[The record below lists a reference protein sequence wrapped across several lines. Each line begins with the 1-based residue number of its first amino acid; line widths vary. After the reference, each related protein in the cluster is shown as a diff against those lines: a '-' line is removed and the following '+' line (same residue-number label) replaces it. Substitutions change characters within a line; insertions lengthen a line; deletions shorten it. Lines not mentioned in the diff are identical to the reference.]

1 MSCLKEEGYL
11 LFKEFGFDNRIMK
24 SIAHMG
30 FEEATEIQARAMPEA
45 MVGRDLLASSKT
57 GSGKTLAYLLPALH
71 RVYKTR
77 ALSKRDPRVVV
88 LVPTREL
95 AKQVYS
101 QLRLLLAG
109 TSFSSILIQGGENF
123 NDQHKS
129 LQKDPH
135 FVVATPG
142 RLADHIKHRHVFLE
156 GLELLIL
163 DEADRM
169 LDLGFADAMRAIN
182 AAANH
187 RLRQTLFFSATL
199 DNTDVNTIAAE
210 LLKEPSRVAIGQGYD
225 EHKDIEQHVYLCD
238 HLDHKQDMLKHLLT
252 TQTIKQAIVFT
263 ATKSDTVR
271 LAEMIEGWG
280 LTTRALNGN
289 LSQSARNK
297 VMESFSKGKFS
308 VLVSTDLASRGLDIA
323 SVSHVF
329 NFDLPKQAEE
339 FVHRTGRTGRAGFK
353 GDAYSL
359 VGPKDW
365 LNFKAIERFLQRQFN
380 VDVIEGLEAKF
391 KGLKPEKPIK
401 KEAKKAPAKKLKAVK
416 KAPRKA
422 APTKGKFHDN
432 TQDGFEAFK
441 LPPKRFSTQQT
452 TSDDEE
458 S

>member
-169 LDLGFADAMRAIN
+169 LDLGFADAVRAIN

-297 VMESFSKGKFS
+297 VMESFSKGQFT

-365 LNFKAIERFLQRQFN
+365 LNFKAIEAFLQRQFA

-391 KGLKPEKPIK
+391 KGLKPEKTIK
-401 KEAKKAPAKKLKAVK
+401 KEVKKAPAKKLKAVK

>member
-1 MSCLKEEGYL
+1 M
-11 LFKEFGFDNRIMK
+11 LFKEFGFDNRILK
-24 SIAHMG
+24 SIDHLG
-30 FEEATEIQARAMPEA
+30 FDEATEIQSRAIPEA

-71 RVYKTR
+71 RVYKKK

-95 AKQVYS
+95 AKQVYG
-101 QLRLLLAG
+101 QLRLLLAASRF
-109 TSFSSILIQGGENF
+109 TSILIQGGENF
-123 NDQHKS
+123 NDQHKL

-135 FVVATPG
+135 FIVATPG
-142 RLADHIKHRHVFLE
+142 RLVDHLKQRHVFLE

-182 AAANH
+182 AAASH
-187 RLRQTLFFSATL
+187 RQRQTLFFSATL
-199 DNTDVNTIAAE
+199 DNTEVSEIAGE
-210 LLKEPSRVAIGQGYD
+210 LLREPSRVAIGQGFD
-225 EHKDIEQHVYLCD
+225 EHTDIGQHILLCD
-238 HLDHKQDMLKHLLT
+238 HLDHKEALLKHLLVG
-252 TQTIKQAIVFT
+252 QTIKQVIVFT

-271 LAEMIEGWG
+271 LSDIIAGWG
-280 LTTRALNGN
+280 LTTQALNGN

-297 VMESFSKGKFS
+297 TMESFAKGQFD
-308 VLVSTDLASRGLDIA
+308 VLVSTDVASRGLDIA

-365 LNFKAIERFLQRQFN
+365 MNFKAIEAFLKKEFTTE
-380 VDVIEGLEAKF
+380 VVEGLEPKF
-391 KGLKPEKPIK
+391 KGLALAKPARKVNKKPASKAQNKIFK
-401 KEAKKAPAKKLKAVK
+401 KSAKTSTGKA
-416 KAPRKA
+416 R
-422 APTKGKFHDN
+422 FHDN
-432 TQDGFEAFK
+432 QQDGFDAFK
-441 LPPKRFSTQQT
+441 LPAKRFEKQINT
-452 TSDDEE
+452 DDGED
-458 S
+458 